1 MIFEVYRGP
10 VSNTVRIKPSKRR
23 SNYSSTRIN
32 KLYRNPKTKE
42 IVYYPELY
50 ERIITAI
57 KEASEKY
64 HLNHANIVSCCK
76 GNRKTTGKKK
86 WSYIND

>member
-10 VSNTVRIKPSKRR
+10 VSNAVKIRLSKLR

-32 KLYRNPKTKE
+32 KLYRNPETKE

-50 ERIITAI
+50 ERIMTAMM
-57 KEASEKY
+57 ERMCGYE
-64 HLNHANIVSCCK
+64 H
-76 GNRKTTGKKK
+76 
-86 WSYIND
+86 

>member
-10 VSNTVRIKPSKRR
+10 ASNTVRIELAELR

-50 ERIITAI
+50 ERIMTKMMERMCKFITM
-57 KEASEKY
+57 ED
-64 HLNHANIVSCCK
+64 N
-76 GNRKTTGKKK
+76 
-86 WSYIND
+86 

>member
-10 VSNTVRIKPSKRR
+10 VSNTVQIKLSKLR

-50 ERIITAI
+50 ERIMTAMSKNMI
-57 KEASEKY
+57 YGAGVQ
-64 HLNHANIVSCCK
+64 L
-76 GNRKTTGKKK
+76 
-86 WSYIND
+86 

>member
-10 VSNTVRIKPSKRR
+10 VSNAVRIKLSKLR

-50 ERIITAI
+50 ERIMTAMMERI
-57 KEASEKY
+57 GSFEY
-64 HLNHANIVSCCK
+64 
-76 GNRKTTGKKK
+76 
-86 WSYIND
+86 

>member
-10 VSNTVRIKPSKRR
+10 VSNTVQIKLSKLR

-50 ERIITAI
+50 ERIMTAMSKSMI
-57 KEASEKY
+57 YGAGVQ
-64 HLNHANIVSCCK
+64 L
-76 GNRKTTGKKK
+76 
-86 WSYIND
+86 